1 MGVLRVTLD
10 SWQDMAQLD
19 PTPPGGAP
27 GDAVRFHAACSPSLT
42 GGAVLDS
49 LGAGHAVTREEHA
62 GLSAPWQIDLLD
74 PTGCTPS
81 GWGWRVDV
89 LTAIGRRAT
98 ALLGPEMIADL
109 PVVDGVRTVDLAQ
122 WLGLGD
128 PLPSGV
134 VTAGAAGVA
143 AVEAAASAEAAALSA
158 TAASSSASSASGSAT
173 TATSAAS
180 TATSAASSAS
190 GSASAAAS
198 SASAASGSANAA
210 ATSAVDAATARD
222 EAQALVDTTVTSG
235 EVVGDDLILKRADET
250 TVNAGNVRG
259 HPSTVPGPPGREV
272 ELRTTATHVQWR
284 YVGDA
289 AWTDLVP
296 LASITGDDGLS
307 VELQTTATHIQ
318 WRLVGGDWADLVALS
333 ALVGPAGPP
342 NELAIGTVT
351 TGAPGS
357 AAAASITGTAP
368 SQVLNLTIPTGATG
382 AVSAWEYYAAGRPDI
397 VDTLDPAALAW
408 RNAAPSGST
417 FYSTDGTQG
426 AWVWRKR
433 GATWVCVEGDTGW
446 RKLVTW
452 DAAGTITYGTLP
464 AGIEP
469 SGYAGGIEVR
479 RTGDRVDVAL
489 KCSRLT
495 AASSGSIAT
504 GFLCYDAFNL
514 VPIASADATRDFW
527 VRANAAGV
535 LVVGQHPSGWAATN
549 LGAGGVYATA
559 VASFPA
565 RPAWPTTL
573 PGSPA

>member
-210 ATSAVDAATARD
+210 ATSAADAATARD

-357 AAAASITGTAP
+357 AAAASISGTAP
-368 SQVLNLTIPTGATG
+368 SQVLNLTIPAGAAG
-382 AVSAWEYYAAGRPDI
+382 AVSAWEFYAAGRPDI
-397 VDTLDPAALAW
+397 VGTLDPAALAW

-417 FYSTDGTQG
+417 FYSTDGPQG

-433 GATWVCVEGDTGW
+433 GASWVCVEGDTGW
-446 RKLVTW
+446 ITLSPNWPTAYIDLTDGSRFLNIRRVNFLVEVVVKFKLLEAHAT
-452 DAAGTITYGTLP
+452 AYTGTFFPLGTIPLGFRHTNTEQAAIRFDWLTTRYIFGP
-464 AGIEP
+464 IP
-469 SGYAGGIEVR
+469 GGAFEF
-479 RTGDRVDVAL
+479 A
-489 KCSRLT
+489 
-495 AASSGSIAT
+495 AASLFDNKGVRGSGKYST
-504 GFLCYDAFNL
+504 
-514 VPIASADATRDFW
+514 T
-527 VRANAAGV
+527 
-535 LVVGQHPSGWAATN
+535 Q
-549 LGAGGVYATA
+549 
-559 VASFPA
+559 
-565 RPAWPTTL
+565 AWPLTI
-573 PGSPA
+573 

>member
-27 GDAVRFHAACSPSLT
+27 GDAVQFRVVCSPSLT

-62 GLSAPWQIDLLD
+62 ELSAPWQIDLLD

-109 PVVDGVRTVDLAQ
+109 PVVDGVRTVDLAR

-143 AVEAAASAEAAALSA
+143 AAEAAASAEAAALSA

-180 TATSAASSAS
+180 TATIAASSAS
-190 GSASAAAS
+190 ESASAAAS

-210 ATSAVDAATARD
+210 ATSATDAATARD

-259 HPSTVPGPPGREV
+259 HQSTVPGPPGREV
-272 ELRTTATHVQWR
+272 ELRTTASHVQWR

-296 LASITGDDGLS
+296 LASITGADGLS

-318 WRLVGGDWADLVALS
+318 WRLLGGDWTDLVALS

-342 NELAIGTVT
+342 NALTIGTVT
-351 TGAPGS
+351 TLPAGS
-357 AAAASITGTAP
+357 AATASVGGTAP
-368 SQVLNLTIPTGATG
+368 SQTLNLGLPTGAPSDWLKVGPGDPRTPATTSGQITG
-382 AVSAWEYYAAGRPDI
+382 TEPNGCTYV
-397 VDTLDPAALAW
+397 
-408 RNAAPSGST
+408 
-417 FYSTDGTQG
+417 STDGGGVGGYRWVKRAG
-426 AWVWRKR
+426 A
-433 GATWVCVEGDTGW
+433 WVCVEGDTGW
-446 RKLVTW
+446 RKLNPVWPTGYTDPT
-452 DAAGTITYGTLP
+452 DAARFLI
-464 AGIEP
+464 I
-469 SGYAGGIEVR
+469 R
-479 RTGDRVDVAL
+479 RVDSLVEVGVKFRLLDAH
-489 KCSRLT
+489 LT
-495 AASSGSIAT
+495 AYTSTFFPVGTAPVGFRPRNTET
-504 GFLCYDAFNL
+504 GAIRFDWLAKKYIF
-514 VPIASADATRDFW
+514 
-527 VRANAAGV
+527 G
-535 LVVGQHPSGWAATN
+535 VVGSDGSFEFAADGIFDNRSVRGSGKYT
-549 LGAGGVYATA
+549 TTQ
-559 VASFPA
+559 
-565 RPAWPTTL
+565 AWPTAL
-573 PGSPA
+573 PGTAA

>member
-89 LTAIGRRAT
+89 LTPIGRRAT

-143 AVEAAASAEAAALSA
+143 TVEAAASAEAAALSA

-210 ATSAVDAATARD
+210 ATSAADAATARD

-284 YVGDA
+284 
-289 AWTDLVP
+289 
-296 LASITGDDGLS
+296 
-307 VELQTTATHIQ
+307 
-318 WRLVGGDWADLVALS
+318 LVGGDWADLVALS

-357 AAAASITGTAP
+357 AAAATIAGTAP
-368 SQVLNLTIPTGATG
+368 EQVLNLTIPTGATG

-397 VDTLDPAALAW
+397 VGTLDPAALAW
-408 RNAAPSGST
+408 RNAAQSGST

-433 GATWVCVEGDTGW
+433 GATWVCVEGDTDW

-514 VPIASADATRDFW
+514 VPIASAAATRDFW
-527 VRANAAGV
+527 VRADAAGV

-549 LGAGGVYATA
+549 LGVGGAYATA